1 MPEKELPGIHFAALR
16 DFTAWIKMEDIH
28 GIIIGG
34 IAASLLGRPRV
45 TRDVDSVVII
55 APDILEKFVHSG
67 RQYGFIPRITNVFD
81 FAQKSRVLLMKH
93 ETTGIDIDISL
104 GILPFEYECI
114 ERVRWIDA
122 GGLLLPLPTPEDLII
137 MKAVAH
143 RQRDL
148 IDIEAIRDAHPNLD
162 LERIRRWVR
171 EFSSALEMPE
181 ILNDLEKILSE
192 RKGSMI

>member
-1 MPEKELPGIHFAALR
+1 MSEKELSGVPFAVLR
-16 DFTAWIKMEDIH
+16 DFIAWIKAENIR

-34 IAASLLGRPRV
+34 IAASFLGRPRV

-67 RQYGFIPRITNVFD
+67 KQFGFTPRITD
-81 FAQKSRVLLMKH
+81 IFAFSQKSRVLLMKH

-104 GILPFEYECI
+104 GVLPFEYESI
-114 ERVRWIDA
+114 ERALWIDA
-122 GGLLLPLPTPEDLII
+122 GGLLLPLPTPEDLIV

-148 IDIEAIRDAHPNLD
+148 IDIESILDANPNLD

-171 EFSSALEMPE
+171 EFSTALEMPE
-181 ILNDLEKILSE
+181 ILNDLEKIISE
-192 RKGSMI
+192 QQGRMI